1 VNLVNL
7 EVMATVERP
16 DHPTRPLVAAFPKAR
31 VRREQREEEEEE
43 AVGNVPSVIPNGE
56 ANP

>member
-31 VRREQREEEEEE
+31 VRREQREEEEE